1 MKKRTVTFRQVII
14 KTVDVY
20 GEDRD
25 EINNKITEIEE
36 DIDQIDIDSNFD
48 DIQTD
53 TVFIGEM
60 VDA

>member
-20 GEDRD
+20 GENRD

-36 DIDQIDIDSNFD
+36 DINQIDIESNFD

-53 TVFIGEM
+53 AVFIGEM